1 MEESSAFPAES
12 VPSVKLAA
20 YNLQNLGRED
30 NPDGVYE
37 RKLDFLAGVLREL
50 DADLVAVAEVRE
62 ESAFTELAR
71 ALDRYPDSLVSDL
84 TADRR
89 QLQVGL
95 LTRLPVV
102 ARGQWHEFPAVLP
115 GAEGL
120 ASLPFR
126 RSVPW
131 LRVRLPD
138 GSTLQ
143 AAAVHLKSGRP
154 EVERVPES
162 EPPRR
167 RELLG
172 LALATAGRV
181 YEAAGLRCRLDEAMA
196 RGDADHFAVLGDFN
210 DGPES
215 EGVRVVRGALTR
227 QFASGEGDAELLAVS
242 DAMPAEARV
251 SYVGWGQRALLDHI
265 LVTRELHARLEA
277 AGVETRL
284 LEDPPPRGAGRA
296 NGYPRS
302 DHAPVWAV
310 FGFAG
315 PNGGDA

>member
-1 MEESSAFPAES
+1 MRPARL
-12 VPSVKLAA
+12 KLAA

-30 NPDGVYE
+30 NPNGVYE
-37 RKLDFLAGVLREL
+37 RKLEYLTGVIREL

-62 ESAFTELAR
+62 EAAFTELVR
-71 ALDRYPDSLVSDL
+71 ALGSYPESLLSDL

-102 ARGQWHEFPAVLP
+102 ERGQWHDFPAVLP
-115 GAEGL
+115 GSDGL

-131 LRVRLPD
+131 LRVRLAD

-162 EPPRR
+162 ELPRR
-167 RELLG
+167 REVLG

-196 RGDADHFAVLGDFN
+196 RGDADHYAVLGDFN

-215 EGVRVVRGALTR
+215 EGVRVVRGAIATVR
-227 QFASGEGDAELLAVS
+227 EGGGSDAELLAITDS
-242 DAMPAEARV
+242 IPEEKRV

-265 LVTRELHARLEA
+265 LVSRGLHARLEA
-277 AGVETRL
+277 AGIETGL
-284 LEDPPPRGAGRA
+284 LEGLPRYSAGRT

-310 FGFAG
+310 FDLSELR
-315 PNGGDA
+315 GGDA

>member
-1 MEESSAFPAES
+1 MSDCEERATL
-12 VPSVKLAA
+12 KLAA

-30 NPDGVYE
+30 NPNGVYE
-37 RKLDFLAGVLREL
+37 RKLEFLTGVVREL

-62 ESAFTELAR
+62 EAAFTELAR
-71 ALDRYPDSLVSDL
+71 ALDFYPESLLSDL

-102 ARGQWHEFPAVLP
+102 ARGQWQDFPAVLP
-115 GAEGL
+115 GSDGP

-131 LRVRLPD
+131 LRVRLAD

-167 RELLG
+167 REILG
-172 LALATAGRV
+172 MALATAGRV

-196 RGDADHFAVLGDFN
+196 LGDADHYAVLGDFN

-215 EGVRVVRGALTR
+215 EVVRMVRGATAAAR
-227 QFASGEGDAELLAVS
+227 EGGTGDAELLAAT
-242 DAMPAEARV
+242 DIIPEEKRI
-251 SYVGWGQRALLDHI
+251 SYVGWGQRAQLDHI
-265 LVTRELHARLEA
+265 LVSRGIYARLEA
-277 AGVETRL
+277 AGIETHL
-284 LEDPPPRGAGRA
+284 LDDAPRTAGGSRT

-302 DHAPVWAV
+302 DHAPAWAV
-310 FGFAG
+310 FDLSERS
-315 PNGGDA
+315 GGEA